1 MENFTILDKRNVQ
14 LPLSKSAQF
23 FDSKLE
29 INSSGFESFSGLDN
43 SLFGDED
50 TVEEFTFVLGSDLAD
65 LGDLS
70 ARKRDI
76 AVVDAFEDQ
85 FVLYFSRE
93 LNSSAWLHNDLL
105 DVATTEEVLDLN

>member
-1 MENFTILDKRNVQ
+1 MYVFKLFSIPPCFFNC
-14 LPLSKSAQF
+14 LPPEVF
-23 FDSKLE
+23 
-29 INSSGFESFSGLDN
+29 GLDN

-105 DVATTEEVLDLN
+105 DVATT